1 MFSSL
6 KQVQGR
12 YILMLHYKIDILD
25 ALKRIGFTTYKI
37 RKDKIIGEAQM
48 QKIRTGEIAS
58 KETLNTICRLL
69 DCQPGDI
76 MEYIPDE
83 PNETQTKKE

>member
-1 MFSSL
+1 
-6 KQVQGR
+6 
-12 YILMLHYKIDILD
+12 MLCYKIDILD
-25 ALKRIGFTTYKI
+25 ALKKVGFTTYKI

-48 QKIRTGEIAS
+48 QKIRTREIAS

-76 MEYIPDE
+76 LEYIPD
-83 PNETQTKKE
+83 KKENI

>member
-1 MFSSL
+1 
-6 KQVQGR
+6 
-12 YILMLHYKIDILD
+12 MLHYKIDVLD
-25 ALKRIGFTTYKI
+25 SLKKVGFTTYKI

-69 DCQPGDI
+69 NCQPGDI
-76 MEYIPDE
+76 MEYIPDPPDNNKPE
-83 PNETQTKKE
+83 SN

>member
-1 MFSSL
+1 MFSPL

>member
-1 MFSSL
+1 
-6 KQVQGR
+6 
-12 YILMLHYKIDILD
+12 MLHYKIDILD

-48 QKIRTGEIAS
+48 QKIRTGEIVS

>member
-1 MFSSL
+1 
-6 KQVQGR
+6 
-12 YILMLHYKIDILD
+12 MLHYKIDILD
-25 ALKRIGFTTYKI
+25 ALKKIGYTTYKI

-69 DCQPGDI
+69 NCQPGDI
-76 MEYIPDE
+76 MEYIPDD
-83 PNETQTKKE
+83 PTPTTDAITNDTQSQPEQPEHE